1 MPKKNETIDIKAL
14 FKKKKRRLPKLKVAE
29 AILKSGLTYQ
39 QIADRLGMNYYQNLT
54 KLKTADNVSFKTLSA
69 LALVLE
75 CRIRDL
81 YDE

>member
-14 FKKKKRRLPKLKVAE
+14 YKKKKRRLPRLKVAE

-39 QIADRLGMNYYQNLT
+39 EIADSLGMNYYQNLT
-54 KLKTADNVSFKTLSA
+54 KLKSADNVSFKTLSA

-81 YDE
+81 YEE

>member
-14 FKKKKRRLPKLKVAE
+14 FKKKKRKLPRLKVAE

-39 QIADRLGMNYYQNLT
+39 EIADRLGMNYYQNLT
-54 KLKTADNVSFKTLSA
+54 KLKSADNVSFKTLSA
-69 LALVLE
+69 LALVLG

-81 YDE
+81 YEE